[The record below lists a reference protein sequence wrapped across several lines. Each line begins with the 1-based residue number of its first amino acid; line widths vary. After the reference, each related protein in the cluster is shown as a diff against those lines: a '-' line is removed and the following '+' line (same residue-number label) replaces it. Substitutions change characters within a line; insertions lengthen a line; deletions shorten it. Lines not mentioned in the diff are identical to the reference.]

1 MGRPAKSPERN
12 WLDSTKSQATNGPAA
27 FASGRP
33 KIPRHLSPLARRA
46 FKRAVKLLAERGTLV
61 ESNETTLE
69 LYAETWARWIRV
81 KTEAGD
87 SLMVDVSV
95 TDNNGKVRVV
105 RKLNP
110 LLKLLA
116 ETESRLLA
124 LAKSLGLTQVDLG
137 RCKLT
142 AESADE
148 KTEEQIEAE
157 RALAAFNAPK
167 EISWRPP
174 QPIAAPPT
182 LEDEDE

>member
-1 MGRPAKSPERN
+1 MGRPEKSPQRH
-12 WLDSTKSQATNGPAA
+12 WLDGTTTQAKNGPAA
-27 FASGRP
+27 FVGGRP
-33 KIPRHLSPLARRA
+33 KVPRHLSPIARRA
-46 FKRAVKLLAERGTLV
+46 FKRAVKLLEERGTLV

-69 LYAETWARWIRV
+69 LYAETYARWIRV
-81 KTEAGD
+81 KTEAGE

-137 RCKLT
+137 RCKRVADDTEKDGVVPGSIADLYPEMLLPQKDVLPFVPLAPEG
-142 AESADE
+142 AEN
-148 KTEEQIEAE
+148 EE
-157 RALAAFNAPK
+157 
-167 EISWRPP
+167 
-174 QPIAAPPT
+174 
-182 LEDEDE
+182 